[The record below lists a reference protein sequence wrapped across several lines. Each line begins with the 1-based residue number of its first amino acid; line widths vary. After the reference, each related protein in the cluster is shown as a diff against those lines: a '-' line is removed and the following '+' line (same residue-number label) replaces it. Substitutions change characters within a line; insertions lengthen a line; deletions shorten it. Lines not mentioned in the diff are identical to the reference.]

1 MILIL
6 CAIYRYVIFT
16 ESIKVTEII
25 LRPDSKGK
33 LNIGELAQGVSSY
46 RVVIGEYG
54 VLTLYPYAEIP
65 FSEKW
70 IFEDKELLEKFKE
83 ENKVNG

>member
-1 MILIL
+1 M
-6 CAIYRYVIFT
+6 
-16 ESIKVTEII
+16 SEII

-33 LNIGELAQGVSSY
+33 LNIGDLAQGISSY

-70 IFEDKELLEKFKE
+70 ICEDKELLEKFKQENVKNE
-83 ENKVNG
+83 ET

>member
-1 MILIL
+1 LILIL
-6 CAIYRYVIFT
+6 CAIYRYVIFI
-16 ESIKVTEII
+16 ESLKVIEII

-46 RVVIGEYG
+46 RVVIGEHG

-70 IFEDKELLEKFKE
+70 IFENKELLEKFKE
-83 ENKVNG
+83 EHKAKE

>member
-1 MILIL
+1 M
-6 CAIYRYVIFT
+6 
-16 ESIKVTEII
+16 SEII

-46 RVVIGEYG
+46 RVVIGDNG

-65 FSEKW
+65 FSDKW
-70 IFEDKELLEKFKE
+70 IFDDKELLEKLKN
-83 ENKVNG
+83 ENKVNK